1 MMLTP
6 AEALVTRAVTA
17 AARGSRPRAMEAMV
31 DMLPPIAREQLFQQA
46 LEAVG
51 AIEAVRAQESR
62 TA

>member
-1 MMLTP
+1 
-6 AEALVTRAVTA
+6 
-17 AARGSRPRAMEAMV
+17 
-31 DMLPPIAREQLFQQA
+31 MLPPIAREQLFQQA